1 MITIP
6 KQNGDREDK
15 YDIIIFFNM
24 DSSSQLPVAS
34 PDSRFK
40 KKNSLPDEVWSYF
53 YLYFI
58 CILCNQNVN
67 TNRSTSVS
75 EGNL

>member
-15 YDIIIFFNM
+15 YDIITFFNM
-24 DSSSQLPVAS
+24 DSFSQLPVAS

-40 KKNSLPDEVWSYF
+40 KKNSLPDEVWGYF

>member
-58 CILCNQNVN
+58 CILCNQNVASD
-67 TNRSTSVS
+67 RSISVS

>member
-24 DSSSQLPVAS
+24 DSFSQLPVAS

-40 KKNSLPDEVWSYF
+40 KKNSLPDEVRGYF

>member
-24 DSSSQLPVAS
+24 DSFSQLPVAS

-40 KKNSLPDEVWSYF
+40 KKNSLPDEV
-53 YLYFI
+53 
-58 CILCNQNVN
+58 
-67 TNRSTSVS
+67 
-75 EGNL
+75 

>member
-1 MITIP
+1 MISLYSLIWTVL
-6 KQNGDREDK
+6 D
-15 YDIIIFFNM
+15 
-24 DSSSQLPVAS
+24 QLPVAS

-40 KKNSLPDEVWSYF
+40 KKNSLPDEVWGYF

>member
-24 DSSSQLPVAS
+24 DSF
-34 PDSRFK
+34 D
-40 KKNSLPDEVWSYF
+40 
-53 YLYFI
+53 
-58 CILCNQNVN
+58 
-67 TNRSTSVS
+67 
-75 EGNL
+75 

>member
-24 DSSSQLPVAS
+24 DSFSQLPVAS

-40 KKNSLPDEVWSYF
+40 KKNSLPDEVWGYF
-53 YLYFI
+53 YWY
-58 CILCNQNVN
+58 
-67 TNRSTSVS
+67 
-75 EGNL
+75 